1 MAEAATNDDEDY
13 IRQYGDNPNAPSVAP
28 GIAPITDSTLA
39 GGKINAADR
48 AAPYNATQDF
58 LNAAALSGNLAGGVL
73 PGVGQLG
80 STDITDQTNL
90 NVAAA
95 MERADL
101 AGRISPQAPIP
112 SVASTAM
119 DEFGQRR
126 QDIES
131 QRTQLM
137 AKLGMIPPSAAGLAA
152 VVLPSS
158 QRPRGGGPSEYEKAF
173 EQLNYLDNQSRFLLQ
188 EHHYS
193 AIENARQAH
202 ENLARNT
209 HIQVSTG
216 IAKMMNAIS
225 QANQQYGVG
234 SPEARAAIVGAY
246 TGNDPDI
253 AAARGTKTFEDR
265 IKPYTDLHDVSE
277 ARLKAAIAA
286 HQASSNLP
294 ITSIETTAT
303 GGINVRSGTP
313 KTATAET
320 ELKPYGVTPAQIQ
333 NPVGAQVGR
342 ISYVDA
348 SGKPLANPT
357 FTPDSS
363 GDVVQMAGTT
373 TKAGKTPPANIPIDI
388 YLKHGGKLGAQDQA
402 AQAAKTGG
410 TVAVPTPAP
419 TATAV
424 PGTANQ
430 VAGGTNT
437 VTLTTAPTVI
447 TTQEDYNALPKGGY
461 FIHNGKLGQKPK

>member
-1 MAEAATNDDEDY
+1 MADAATNDDEDY
-13 IRQYGDNPNAPSVAP
+13 IRKYGDNPNAPDLTPV
-28 GIAPITDSTLA
+28 
-39 GGKINAADR
+39 NAADR

-58 LNAAALSGNLAGGVL
+58 LNAAAISGTPAGGVS
-73 PGVGQLG
+73 PGIGQPG
-80 STDITDQTNL
+80 STDATDQTNL

-101 AGRISPQAPIP
+101 AGRITPQAP

-126 QDIES
+126 QDIET

-152 VVLPSS
+152 VVLPST
-158 QRPRGGGPSEYEKAF
+158 QRPRGGGPSDYEKAF
-173 EQLNYLDNQSRFLLQ
+173 EQLNYLDNQSKLLLQ

-202 ENLARNT
+202 EDLARNT

-216 IAKMMNAIS
+216 IAKMMGAIS

-246 TGNDPDI
+246 TGSDPDI

-313 KTATAET
+313 KTGTAEN

-333 NPVGAQVGR
+333 NPIGAQVGR
-342 ISYVDA
+342 ISYLDA
-348 SGKPLANPT
+348 NGKPLANPT

-363 GDVVQMAGTT
+363 GDLVRMAGTT
-373 TKAGKTPPANIPIDI
+373 TKAGKTPPATIPIDI

-402 AQAAKTGG
+402 AQAAKAGG
-410 TVAVPTPAP
+410 TVTTP
-419 TATAV
+419 TAPVT
-424 PGTANQ
+424 GNQ
-430 VAGGTNT
+430 VAPANA
-437 VTLTTAPTVI
+437 VTLTTAPSVI
-447 TTQEDYNALPKGGY
+447 TTQAERDAVPSGGHY
-461 FIHNGKLGQKPK
+461 IFNGRLYQKK